1 MNKHITILYLL
12 ASLMFVTSCQKEL
25 PDNIGSYI
33 AGKGGQSQT
42 TPDTPT
48 SELKVSELG
57 QFEAK
62 GGEFT
67 ITVTASG
74 TWTANKSTGSDWLT
88 ISPESGKAGT
98 TNVVLKATENT
109 AAEPRTAT
117 ISLLSGDITKNVEV
131 TQVGANQEISLD
143 TSNMEFTSVG
153 GSKTFKISTNTSW
166 TVTSDQTWCSV
177 SPESGKNDGTITVK
191 VTENTSASERTAMI
205 TVKSDIGNQTVKVIQ
220 SGAAAVLALSVNSI
234 DFTSGGGN
242 KTFKISSNTSWTVL
256 CDQAWCNINP
266 ISGSGDGSVTV
277 QVEDNISA
285 SERIATITVKS
296 DVGNKTVNVTQ
307 SGATAMLSLD
317 MNNLA
322 FESGSSSKSFKI
334 TSNTSWTVASDNS
347 WCTVSKTSGS
357 GDSSIMV
364 YVSENTFA
372 NSRKATVTVESET
385 ITRSLDVTQSGAAP
399 LPFQDRT
406 FIVGGVQF
414 KMIAVEGGTF
424 TMGATSEQGSD
435 AEDDEKPTHNV
446 TLSNYSIGETEV
458 TQALWEAV
466 MGQKPTSDG
475 YKWNSNLG
483 LGSNCPA
490 YYISW
495 NDCQDFITK
504 LNSMTGQNFRLP
516 TEAEWEFAARGGNK
530 SRGYKYAGS
539 NTIGNVAWYSN
550 GNPWKCQNVATL
562 QANELGIY
570 DMSGNVYEWCSD
582 WYGNY
587 SSSAQTN
594 PKGPDSGS
602 YRVRRGGSWGGN
614 AKFCRV
620 SSRGVSAPSRRD
632 NGISTNGF
640 GLRLAL

>member
-1 MNKHITILYLL
+1 MKKYITILYLL

-48 SELKVSELG
+48 SELKVSEFG

-62 GGEFT
+62 SGEFT

-74 TWTANKSTGSDWLT
+74 TWTANKSMGSDWLT

-117 ISLLSGDITKNVEV
+117 ISFLSGDITKNVEV

-191 VTENTSASERTAMI
+191 VTENTSASERKAMI

-220 SGAAAVLALSVNSI
+220 SGAAAVLTLSVNSI

-242 KTFKISSNTSWTVL
+242 KTFNISSNTSWTVL
-256 CDQAWCNINP
+256 CDQAWCNITP
-266 ISGSGDGSVTV
+266 ISGSGDDSVTV
-277 QVEDNISA
+277 LVEDNISTV
-285 SERIATITVKS
+285 ERMATITVKS
-296 DVGNKTVNVTQ
+296 DAGNKTINVTQ
-307 SGATAMLSLD
+307 SGATAILSLD
-317 MNNLA
+317 MNTLA
-322 FESGSSSKSFKI
+322 FASGSGSENFKI
-334 TSNTSWTVASDNS
+334 TSNTSWTVVSDQS

-357 GDSSIMV
+357 GDSSIR
-364 YVSENTFA
+364 VSVTENTFT

-385 ITRSLDVTQSGAAP
+385 ITRSLAVTQSGATSSP
-399 LPFQDRT
+399 SQDRT

-424 TMGATSEQGSD
+424 TMGATSEQGSN
-435 AEDDEKPTHNV
+435 ANNNEKPTHSV
-446 TLSNYSIGETEV
+446 TLSSYSIGETEV
-458 TQALWEAV
+458 TQALWQAV
-466 MGQKPTSDG
+466 MG
-475 YKWNSNLG
+475 SNPSASS
-483 LGSNCPA
+483 GSNKPVEA
-490 YYISW
+490 VSW
-495 NDCQDFITK
+495 NDCQDFIKK
-504 LNSMTGQNFRLP
+504 LNALTGENFRLP
-516 TEAEWEFAARGGNK
+516 TEAEWEYAARGGNK
-530 SRGYKYAGS
+530 SRSYKYAGS
-539 NTIGNVAWYSN
+539 NNIDDVAWYSSN
-550 GNPWKCQNVATL
+550 SKSQTSNVATKA
-562 QANELGIY
+562 ANELGLY
-570 DMSGNVYEWCSD
+570 DMSGNVYEWCQD

-587 SSSAQTN
+587 DSGSQTN
-594 PKGPDSGS
+594 PTGPMSGVEG
-602 YRVRRGGSWGGN
+602 RVSRGGCWGST
-614 AKFCRV
+614 AWYCRV
-620 SSRGVSAPSRRD
+620 SYRYATPYRSG
-632 NGISTNGF
+632 NI

>member
-1 MNKHITILYLL
+1 
-12 ASLMFVTSCQKEL
+12 MFVTSCQKEL

-74 TWTANKSTGSDWLT
+74 TWTANKSRGSDWLT

-242 KTFKISSNTSWTVL
+242 KTFNISSNTSWTVL
-256 CDQAWCNINP
+256 CDQVWCNITP
-266 ISGSGDGSVTV
+266 VSGSGDGSVTV
-277 QVEDNISA
+277 LVEDNISTV
-285 SERIATITVKS
+285 ERMATIIVKS
-296 DVGNKTVNVTQ
+296 DAGNKTINVTQ
-307 SGATAMLSLD
+307 SGATAILSLD
-317 MNNLA
+317 MNSLA
-322 FESGSSSKSFKI
+322 FASGSGSENFKI
-334 TSNTSWTVASDNS
+334 TSNTSWTVVSDQS

-357 GDSSIMV
+357 GDSSIR
-364 YVSENTFA
+364 VSVTENTFT

-385 ITRSLDVTQSGAAP
+385 ITRSLAVIQSGATSSP
-399 LPFQDRT
+399 SQDRT

-424 TMGATSEQGSD
+424 TMGATSEQESD
-435 AEDDEKPTHNV
+435 ANNDEVPTHIV
-446 TLSNYSIGETEV
+446 TLSSYSIGETEV

-466 MGQKPTSDG
+466 MGQRPTS
-475 YKWNSNLG
+475 WNSKLG
-483 LGSNCPA
+483 LGSNRPA
-490 YYISW
+490 YSISW
-495 NDCQDFITK
+495 NDCQDFISK

-530 SRGYKYAGS
+530 SHGYKYAGS
-539 NTIGNVAWYSN
+539 NTVNEVAWYSA
-550 GNPWKCQNVATL
+550 GNPWMCQNVATL
-562 QANELGIY
+562 QANELGLY
-570 DMSGNVYEWCSD
+570 DMSGNVWEWCSD
-582 WYGNY
+582 WYENY

-594 PKGPDSGS
+594 PKGPASGS
-602 YRVRRGGSWGGN
+602 YRVRRGGSWDSS
-614 AKFCRV
+614 AKNCRV
-620 SSRGVSAPSRRD
+620 SVRGVSTPSKRD
-632 NGISTNGF
+632 NGSSSAF